1 MEKVFAAGEDFSDEG
16 FGEIVSSP
24 ESFSTSSGTPDDA
37 FAVQPS
43 ENVSFAEVANFFVA
57 LAIIFAAALS
67 VIYVFVG
74 GINFIL
80 SSGDETKIKK
90 AVQTIRYSIIGLVIT
105 IFAITIIAILGSIFN
120 FNLISYLS
128 WDKISEMMG
137 VVISRLTET
146 QLPSTI
152 SR

>member
-1 MEKVFAAGEDFSDEG
+1 MWKVFAAGEDFSNES
-16 FGEIVSSP
+16 FGEVVDSS
-24 ESFSTSSGTPDDA
+24 ESFSTSSITPDDA

-57 LAIIFAAALS
+57 LAIISAAALS

-90 AVQTIRYSIIGLVIT
+90 AVQTIRY
-105 IFAITIIAILGSIFN
+105 
-120 FNLISYLS
+120 
-128 WDKISEMMG
+128 
-137 VVISRLTET
+137 
-146 QLPSTI
+146 
-152 SR
+152 